1 MGDENFTSV
10 KEFIEFIL
18 LGLTSHP
25 KTWLLLF
32 VTVLLIYLFTI
43 FENTLIIILV
53 WVDSQLHIPMYFF
66 LSHLAGMEIGYVT
79 STLPQMLSHL
89 LNGNGVISLACCI
102 LQAYMTLAMGST
114 ECLLLGAMAYDR
126 YLAICHPL
134 VYALA
139 MDRLH
144 QLLLATFCWTVG
156 FVFSAI
162 YVLCTFRHPF
172 CGIVINHFI
181 CEPPVVLKL
190 ACGDTRIT
198 KVIGFGLSTFIV
210 LVPLF
215 VILTSYGYILN
226 SVLHMRSTG
235 GWQKAFSTCGSHLAV
250 VILFYGTIISMYI
263 APQSDSNPDRDK
275 KIAVFYLIIIPL
287 LNPIIYTLRNKDIH
301 LAALKILI
309 KLQRYLSTL

>member
-1 MGDENFTSV
+1 MGAENYTS
-10 KEFIEFIL
+10 IREFIL

-25 KTWLLLF
+25 RSQLVLF
-32 VTVLLIYLFTI
+32 VAVLLIYLLTI
-43 FENTLIIILV
+43 LGNSLIIILV
-53 WVDSQLHIPMYFF
+53 RVDSQLHTPMYFF

-79 STLPQMLSHL
+79 STQPQMLAHL
-89 LNGNGVISLACCI
+89 LTGNGTISFARCT
-102 LQAYMTLAMGST
+102 LQGYITLAMGST

-144 QLLLATFCWTVG
+144 QILLATSCWTIG
-156 FVFSAI
+156 FGFSAI
-162 YVLCTFRHPF
+162 YVICTFRHPF
-172 CGIVINHFI
+172 CGPNHINHFI

-198 KVIGFGLSTFIV
+198 EVIGFGLSTCIV

-215 VILTSYGYILN
+215 VILTSYVFILD
-226 SVLHMRSTG
+226 SVLHMRSTA
-235 GWQKAFSTCGSHLAV
+235 GWHKAFSTCGSHLAV
-250 VILFYGTIISMYI
+250 VSLFYGTIISMYI
-263 APQSDSNPDRDK
+263 VPQSDSAPDRDK
-275 KIAVFYLIIIPL
+275 KIAVFYLVITPL

-301 LAALKILI
+301 SAVLKMLRRWDLEE
-309 KLQRYLSTL
+309 KR

>member
-1 MGDENFTSV
+1 MGAENSTTTR
-10 KEFIEFIL
+10 EFIL

-25 KTWLLLF
+25 KTRLLFF
-32 VTVLLIYLFTI
+32 VTVLLIYLLTI
-43 FENTLIIILV
+43 FGNTLIIILV
-53 WVDSQLHIPMYFF
+53 WVDSQLHTPMYFF

-89 LNGNGVISLACCI
+89 WTGSGVISLARCT
-102 LQAYMTLAMGST
+102 LQGYMTLAMGST

-144 QLLLATFCWTVG
+144 QLFLATSCWTIG
-156 FVFSAI
+156 FGFSAI
-162 YVLCTFRHPF
+162 YVLCTFHHPF
-172 CGIVINHFI
+172 CGVLINHFI
-181 CEPPVVLKL
+181 CEAPIVLKL

-198 KVIGFGLSTFIV
+198 KAIVFGLSTFIV

-215 VILTSYGYILN
+215 VILASYGYILD
-226 SVLHMRSTG
+226 SVFHMRSTG
-235 GWQKAFSTCGSHLAV
+235 GWHKAFSTCGSHLAV
-250 VILFYGTIISMYI
+250 VTLFYGTVISMYI
-263 APQSDSNPDRDK
+263 VPQSDSTPDRYK
-275 KIAVFYLIIIPL
+275 KIAVFYLVITPL

-301 LAALKILI
+301 LAALKML
-309 KLQRYLSTL
+309 KRL

>member
-1 MGDENFTSV
+1 MGAENYTISR
-10 KEFIEFIL
+10 EFIL

-25 KTWLLLF
+25 KTRLLLF
-32 VTVLLIYLFTI
+32 VTVLLIYLLTI
-43 FENTLIIILV
+43 FGNTLIIILV
-53 WVDSQLHIPMYFF
+53 WVDSQLHTPLYFF

-89 LNGNGVISLACCI
+89 LNGNGVISLVRCI
-102 LQAYMTLAMGST
+102 LQGYMTLAMGST

-139 MDRLH
+139 MDRLR

-162 YVLCTFRHPF
+162 YVLCTFCHPF
-172 CGIVINHFI
+172 CAVVINHFI

-198 KVIGFGLSTFIV
+198 KIIGFGLSTYIV

-235 GWQKAFSTCGSHLAV
+235 WHKAFSTCGSHLYITV
-250 VILFYGTIISMYI
+250 TLLYGTIISMYI
-263 APQSDSNPDRDK
+263 VPQSDSTPDRDK

-301 LAALKILI
+301 LAAFKMLKRL
-309 KLQRYLSTL
+309 